1 MARKKPQ
8 RTCIACRQTG
18 EKRTLIRLV
27 RTPEGHVLVD
37 ETGKRS
43 GRGAYLCA
51 DPACWQVALKERRIG
66 RALRVTPSPQDLAQ
80 LHEYAEELERKHAE
94 EPSQA

>member
-51 DPACWQVALKERRIG
+51 DPACWQVALKERLIG